1 MEVSIINDV
10 YLNVVGKYALN
21 QSLCH
26 EPVFGNRTQTVSA
39 AMYKA
44 RLHRFGKFW
53 FWFVEKLDKNH
64 FYKAYINHKKLIINE
79 YESIYAS
86 K

>member
-44 RLHRFGKFW
+44 RLHKFGKFW
-53 FWFVEKLDKNH
+53 ERFVNKLDNNH
-64 FYKAYINHKKLIINE
+64 FEKAYINHKELIKKEFDTLCN
-79 YESIYAS
+79 
-86 K
+86 